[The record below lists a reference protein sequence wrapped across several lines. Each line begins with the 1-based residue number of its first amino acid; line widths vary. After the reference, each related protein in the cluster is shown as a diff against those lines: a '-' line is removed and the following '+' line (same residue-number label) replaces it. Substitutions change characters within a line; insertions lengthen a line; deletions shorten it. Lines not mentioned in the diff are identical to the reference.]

1 MGPVAEGFVDHL
13 SPCERRR
20 LVIYGSRDRRD
31 GSPDQVRGVGPFYG
45 GVAAAHVGGDRGPAV
60 RPRRSC
66 SGASRHGHREVD
78 DSARTGGPGLRP
90 GGGPGDRRTRT
101 RSGCWSEAG
110 RGPTRGT
117 RCSPR
122 SPDRSSNPWRSPVG
136 TALDVEEHNQAG
148 GRTAEAG
155 IRDQRGHGWPNVA
168 RQRYSLQSTRKR
180 LEGTAH
186 IDRNAQFEHIAA
198 LTKAAGRRHGP
209 IISVDTKKKELVGRF
224 TNAGRE
230 WHPAGEPEQVKVHDF
245 PPPGQGKAI
254 PYGIYDVGRN
264 EGFVSVGITADTA
277 EFAVASIRLWWHKL
291 GRRRYPNTGEVLITA
306 DCGGS
311 NSYRCRLWKVELQA
325 LADETGLKVRVA
337 HYPPG
342 TSKWNKIEHRLF
354 CQITTNWRGRPLTS
368 YQAVVD
374 LISATKTTTGLTV
387 LAHLDTRI
395 YQKGRE
401 VSDAEI
407 ASLRIKRDDFHGEWN
422 YVLLPRAKR

>member
-1 MGPVAEGFVDHL
+1 MGEL
-13 SPCERRR
+13 QRRMWAATEA
-20 LVIYGSRDRRD
+20 L
-31 GSPDQVRGVGPFYG
+31 QFGPG
-45 GVAAAHVGGDRGPAV
+45 GVAAVHRATGIAKSTILRGLADLA
-60 RPRRSC
+60 
-66 SGASRHGHREVD
+66 SGRAED
-78 DSARTGGPGLRP
+78 LAT
-90 GGGPGDRRTRT
+90 
-101 RSGCWSEAG
+101 AG
-110 RGPTRGT
+110 RVRAAGAGRKPAEARQEGLVAALDRLIDPQTRGDPQSALRWT
-117 RCSPR
+117 SK
-122 SPDRSSNPWRSPVG
+122 STTKLAAELQKQGFAISADTVG
-136 TALDVEEHNQAG
+136 RML
-148 GRTAEAG
+148 
-155 IRDQRGHGWPNVA
+155 RDSG
-168 RQRYSLQSTRKR
+168 YSLQSTRKR

-407 ASLRIKRDDFHGEWN
+407 ASLRIRRDDFHGEWN